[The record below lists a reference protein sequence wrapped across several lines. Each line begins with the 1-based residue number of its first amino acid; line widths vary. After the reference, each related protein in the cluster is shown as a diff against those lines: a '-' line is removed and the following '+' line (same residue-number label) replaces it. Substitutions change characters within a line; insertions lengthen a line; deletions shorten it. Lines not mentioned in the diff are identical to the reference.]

1 MKYHYS
7 RATKNSP
14 EFLSSDCLISKSVA
28 THISAAT
35 PYYHVLFEDFL
46 RGINYTM
53 FRTKSTKRHFEQ
65 KNDAQKLFSNK
76 KAQKRHFRQ
85 KSILRNV
92 VRANGH
98 RQNLQP
104 RNVLFFTNSVI
115 AN

>member
-1 MKYHYS
+1 
-7 RATKNSP
+7 
-14 EFLSSDCLISKSVA
+14 
-28 THISAAT
+28 
-35 PYYHVLFEDFL
+35 
-46 RGINYTM
+46 M

-104 RNVLFFTNSVI
+104 RNVLFFTNSAIDKLLNLFYFFAVFQFYRR
-115 AN
+115 ADHVSQVVRRV